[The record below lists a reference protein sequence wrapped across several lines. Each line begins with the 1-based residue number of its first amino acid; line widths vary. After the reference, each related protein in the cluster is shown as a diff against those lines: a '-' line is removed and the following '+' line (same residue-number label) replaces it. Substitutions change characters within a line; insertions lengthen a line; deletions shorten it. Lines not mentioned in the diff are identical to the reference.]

1 MRKALF
7 AIISPVLAAALLF
20 SACAKPAEQ
29 PVTDVTATEAP
40 APEETAAICGDGYTV
55 EVKTVYYP
63 EGSDK
68 DTAKFM
74 LALQLPVFENTA
86 MNEAITEYEDEL
98 NTRITSE
105 QLPLS
110 ERTDSFIPNTKV
122 ELSVFRAELP
132 QGEYTNIMFTETVSF
147 LEDGESEHARH
158 LIVMDSDGNE
168 QSLASVS
175 GLYSPEDTVA
185 QQIWNIIA
193 DDGNYYSD
201 LTQEDI
207 EEHLDLYNGFSVG
220 DEGYTVYLPAGAV
233 ADESMGEQEFSFGK
247 SALYPDFVGDVITAE
262 EYARILPMLNAAA
275 AACGPDFASLLMPEG
290 ELGPAYCREYWLRG
304 RDSRTVTKNEFL
316 SAYGFPF
323 SHWMPPVENSPGVEF
338 VGDGTVKLTRVT
350 PFYGF
355 QPEDAML
362 KEDGTLTVTGVLMS
376 GAPGTADAAAA
387 ASAAAS
393 FMKVGDEYYLNSFE
407 IM

>member
-20 SACAKPAEQ
+20 SACARPAEQ
-29 PVTDVTATEAP
+29 PVTDVAATNAP

-68 DTAKFM
+68 DTARFM

-175 GLYSPEDTVA
+175 GLYSR
-185 QQIWNIIA
+185 
-193 DDGNYYSD
+193 
-201 LTQEDI
+201 
-207 EEHLDLYNGFSVG
+207 
-220 DEGYTVYLPAGAV
+220 
-233 ADESMGEQEFSFGK
+233 
-247 SALYPDFVGDVITAE
+247 
-262 EYARILPMLNAAA
+262 RIP
-275 AACGPDFASLLMPEG
+275 
-290 ELGPAYCREYWLRG
+290 
-304 RDSRTVTKNEFL
+304 
-316 SAYGFPF
+316 
-323 SHWMPPVENSPGVEF
+323 
-338 VGDGTVKLTRVT
+338 
-350 PFYGF
+350 
-355 QPEDAML
+355 
-362 KEDGTLTVTGVLMS
+362 
-376 GAPGTADAAAA
+376 
-387 ASAAAS
+387 
-393 FMKVGDEYYLNSFE
+393 
-407 IM
+407 

>member
-29 PVTDVTATEAP
+29 PVIDVTATEAP
-40 APEETAAICGDGYTV
+40 APEETAAISDGYTV

-68 DTAKFM
+68 DTARFM

-122 ELSVFRAELP
+122 ELSVFRAKLP

-247 SALYPDFVGDVITAE
+247 SALYPGFVGDVITAD
-262 EYARILPMLNAAA
+262 EYTQILPMLNAAA
-275 AACGPDFASLLMPEG
+275 AACGPDFTSLSSVPIG
-290 ELGPAYCREYWLRG
+290 DQSVAYCREYWLQG
-304 RDSRTVTKNEFL
+304 RDSRTVTQEEFR
-316 SAYGFPF
+316 SAYKFPL
-323 SHWMPPVENSPGVEF
+323 SSSLPPEEGPGVELKD
-338 VGDGTVKLTRVT
+338 DGTVELSRVT

>member
-7 AIISPVLAAALLF
+7 AIISPVLTAALLF

-29 PVTDVTATEAP
+29 PVIDVTATEAP

-68 DTAKFM
+68 DTARFM

-158 LIVMDSDGNE
+158 LIVMDSDGND

-193 DDGNYYSD
+193 DDGSYYSD

-247 SALYPDFVGDVITAE
+247 SALYP
-262 EYARILPMLNAAA
+262 
-275 AACGPDFASLLMPEG
+275 
-290 ELGPAYCREYWLRG
+290 
-304 RDSRTVTKNEFL
+304 
-316 SAYGFPF
+316 GFGLIPLI
-323 SHWMPPVENSPGVEF
+323 SSQAV
-338 VGDGTVKLTRVT
+338 
-350 PFYGF
+350 
-355 QPEDAML
+355 
-362 KEDGTLTVTGVLMS
+362 
-376 GAPGTADAAAA
+376 
-387 ASAAAS
+387 
-393 FMKVGDEYYLNSFE
+393 
-407 IM
+407 